1 MVGLSN
7 QKTLNSQHRESNH
20 IKTCKC
26 LPKELRLLL
35 YMLPCQGQMFP
46 SVTNNR
52 GIYENDI
59 GVAMIRSTE
68 HIFLSLKAVYWMK
81 L

>member
-7 QKTLNSQHRESNH
+7 QNTLNSQHRELNH

-26 LPKELRLLL
+26 LPKESVLLL

-46 SVTNNR
+46 
-52 GIYENDI
+52 
-59 GVAMIRSTE
+59 VAQIIE
-68 HIFLSLKAVYWMK
+68 VFMK
-81 L
+81 TILVLQWLEV